1 MKKIIF
7 AICIALTLT
16 NCSNDFIDKASLTQ
30 IAENNFWTSESDAF
44 LALNAVYSTLQS
56 RSMYGGNL
64 NGWQGFPCFDGLG
77 DNSFNNFKW
86 EGLGN
91 FMEGNV
97 DPSNGPIE
105 AIWNDLFQGISRV
118 NSVIKNVNEISE
130 DLIPLETK
138 NELLGQAYFLRAL
151 FYFNASV
158 YFEDVPLI
166 TAPQTLQEAFV
177 PKNTFA
183 EITEQVRED
192 LKLAVDFLPV
202 TQPNDLYGYATK
214 GAALGLFARVQLYN
228 KQYDGE
234 FGVLALTE
242 QAMGLG
248 YSLHPNYA
256 ELFTPDNETS
266 SEVVFSIR
274 FLRGDDTG
282 NGEIFSGTF
291 NGFPKGDVRPMPN
304 MGDAYYCIDGLAIT
318 ESPLYN
324 PAVKGANRDPRAT
337 ASIYYDVGEVYLT
350 EPLRTFRAN
359 GPTRLGQKKYIRTG
373 PDSEGN
379 AVFGEGSQDFYV
391 IRYADILLMRAEAMA
406 ETGDVAGATALVNQI
421 RARVNMPTV
430 ENVEGAVDQQEMIN
444 IVRHERRVEFAFE
457 GLRFMDLK
465 RWDEI
470 EEAFNRAI
478 ADPVGPYNPLYRG
491 GKSEVFPI
499 PQSEIDVNP
508 NLIQHPDWQ

>member
-1 MKKIIF
+1 MKNIIL
-7 AICIALTLT
+7 AIIVALTLT

-30 IAENNFWTSESDAF
+30 IAENNFWTSEADAF

-77 DNSFNNFKW
+77 DNSFNYFKW

-97 DPSNGPIE
+97 DPSNGPIGN
-105 AIWNDLFQGISRV
+105 IWNALFQGISQV
-118 NSVIKNVNEISE
+118 NSVIKNVNDISE
-130 DLIPLETK
+130 DVIPTETK

-166 TAPQTLQEAFV
+166 TEPQTLENAFV
-177 PKNTFA
+177 PKNTYK
-183 EITEQVRED
+183 EVTEQVRED

-202 TQPNDLYGYATK
+202 SHSNDLYGYATK

-228 KQYDGE
+228 KTYEGE
-234 FGVLALTE
+234 YGVLTLTQ

-248 YSLHPNYA
+248 YSLHSNYA
-256 ELFTPDNETS
+256 ELFTPENETS
-266 SEVVFSIR
+266 PEIVFSIR
-274 FLRGDDTG
+274 FLRGDDTR

-291 NGFPKGDVRPMPN
+291 YGFPKGDVMPMPN
-304 MGDAYYCIDGLAIT
+304 MGEAYYCIDGLPIT

-324 PAVKGANRDPRAT
+324 PDMKGANRDPRAT

-359 GPTRLGQKKYIRTG
+359 GATRLGQKKYIRTG

-379 AVFGEGSQDFYV
+379 AV
-391 IRYADILLMRAEAMA
+391 
-406 ETGDVAGATALVNQI
+406 LVK
-421 RARVNMPTV
+421 
-430 ENVEGAVDQQEMIN
+430 
-444 IVRHERRVEFAFE
+444 
-457 GLRFMDLK
+457 GLKIFM
-465 RWDEI
+465 
-470 EEAFNRAI
+470 
-478 ADPVGPYNPLYRG
+478 
-491 GKSEVFPI
+491 
-499 PQSEIDVNP
+499 
-508 NLIQHPDWQ
+508 